1 MLTELIVPYEG
12 SNSQSP
18 KKSTNCTL
26 LVTQSSFKEKQ
37 KKLFS
42 CGFSQK
48 STASLILSNFLMLF
62 LSKCPPGV
70 KTNYIQKV
78 QGLGFMGDAIRSEI

>member
-1 MLTELIVPYEG
+1 MKGQIHKVPKSPQIVPYWLH
-12 SNSQSP
+12 N
-18 KKSTNCTL
+18 L
-26 LVTQSSFKEKQ
+26 LLKEKQ

-48 STASLILSNFLMLF
+48 STASLILSNFLMFF